1 MDDKVTVYLMDS
13 GINHL
18 HPEFEDVTIENLYS
32 YDDSF
37 EDNTGHGTGVAS
49 VIVGKTLGLS
59 SSIKLKIV
67 KIGIDSEITI
77 GKFLEAFNAILM
89 DSSDKVSIVNCS
101 WAIPKNDIL
110 ESKLLELYNRNFLII
125 AAAGNHYSPAHEYFP
140 VSSEYVL
147 SVGACDMYNQVRNWS
162 TTAGTNWGPEISVT
176 SYGIEVPVAT
186 LQNTIEIASGTS
198 LATARVTQLAAEY
211 IKKFPEKNA
220 KEIKELIISDSVHNI
235 LIRDEEIY
243 KNTPNRLVG
252 KPIDKYI

>member
-110 ESKLLELYNRNFLII
+110 ESKLLELYNQNFLII
-125 AAAGNHYSPAHEYFP
+125 ASAGNQCQSVQDFFP
-140 VSSEYVL
+140 VSSKYVL
-147 SVGACDMYNQVRNWS
+147 GVGACDMYNQVRSWTNMVCS
-162 TTAGTNWGPEISVT
+162 NWGSSVEVT
-176 SYGIEVPVAT
+176 ALGIEVPVAT
-186 LQNTIEIASGTS
+186 VNNTIELASGTS
-198 LATARVTQLAAEY
+198 LAAALISRIAAKY
-211 IKKFPEKNA
+211 ISMFPESSA
-220 KEIKELIISDSVHNI
+220 EEIKNLIVSNAISNV
-235 LIRDEEIY
+235 LLRDETLY
-243 KNTPNRLVG
+243 GTTPNLLVTDIG
-252 KPIDKYI
+252 